1 MDQIRR
7 AAAVMSAVIAACW
20 RRVRGVFASGPAHA
34 VAASRAQVTSIRRRY
49 ALGAASRE
57 QLDTAMRKVGAA
69 TRRVGKGGRKVRG
82 RKAA

>member
-7 AAAVMSAVIAACW
+7 AVAVMSAVIAACW
-20 RRVRGVFASGPAHA
+20 RRVAAVFASGSAHA
-34 VAASRAQVTSIRRRY
+34 VSASRAQVSSIRRRY

-57 QLDTAMRKVGAA
+57 QLDTAMRKSGPA
-69 TRRVGKGGRKVRG
+69 TRRVRKGGRKVSA